1 MNTLERAE
9 KSLYRWSAE
18 HGLTLLRIGIGVIF
32 FWFGLLK
39 FFPGVSEAE
48 GLATE
53 TIHLLSF
60 GLVSPAL
67 SLPILAAWEVL
78 IGVLFL
84 FGIWMRF
91 AVPLLLLQMV
101 GTVTPLFLLPELCFQ
116 SVPFIL
122 TLVGQYIIKNLILVV
137 GALVIGAQY
146 RGLTIPGKAA
156 A

>member
-1 MNTLERAE
+1 M
-9 KSLYRWSAE
+9 
-18 HGLTLLRIGIGVIF
+18 
-32 FWFGLLK
+32 
-39 FFPGVSEAE
+39 P
-48 GLATE
+48 
-53 TIHLLSF
+53 
-60 GLVSPAL
+60 PAL

-101 GTVTPLFLLPELCFQ
+101 GTVMPLFLLPELCFQ